1 MYIYIYIHIC
11 ISISA
16 IYISIY
22 HCCWDEIIWGSSFS
36 QHSILSKKRRS
47 FQRSGRE
54 FRHSISTELTP
65 GEYTLLFVLEMP
77 TGALDSRGQTGT
89 HQTFGHIKLG
99 MIFWLF
105 TRWCQMWDHLWPVE
119 LAHLA
124 RIIRRVS
131 DDTGLNKTRSYK
143 FSTIKSDYVG
153 VPLDG

>member
-1 MYIYIYIHIC
+1 MYIYIYTYVYLYLL
-11 ISISA
+11 
-16 IYISIY
+16 YISVY
-22 HCCWDEIIWGSSFS
+22 IIVVGMRSFEVRAS
-36 QHSILSKKRRS
+36 PSTPFNKKRRS